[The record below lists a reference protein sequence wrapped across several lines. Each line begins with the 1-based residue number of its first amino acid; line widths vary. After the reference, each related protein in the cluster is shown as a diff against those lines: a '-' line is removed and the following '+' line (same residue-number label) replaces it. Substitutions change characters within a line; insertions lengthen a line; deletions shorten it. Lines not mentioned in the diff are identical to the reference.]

1 MTLTELTKNPV
12 VVVLVALT
20 YFFLLDAVFDRKGSH
35 ARKEIRQAYEEVQ
48 AIADELAQT
57 DEPGKVKAV
66 VSHFAEDIVGGFRQA
81 FHSDGDRE
89 RLVEFVNTKE
99 KIVLR
104 DVTRAMSSWQ
114 NKEKFVGI
122 IENQSEHPIAQIQL
136 NMSCYS
142 EDGKLMDAVN
152 KWLNEIQ
159 LLQPGESMSFGIERA
174 VRPQGASEQEA
185 DSRAHSIE
193 LKVASFKIK
202 KLEPEPEEQAP

>member
-1 MTLTELTKNPV
+1 MTLAELTKSPV

-20 YFFLLDAVFDRKGSH
+20 YFFLLDAVFDRKGWH
-35 ARKEIRQAYEEVQ
+35 ARKEIREAYEEVQ

-57 DEPGKVKAV
+57 EEPGKVKAV

-81 FHSDGDRE
+81 FQPDSDRE

-99 KIVLR
+99 RIVLR
-104 DVTRAMSSWQ
+104 DVTRAMSSFK

-122 IENQSEHPIAQIQL
+122 IENRSEHPIAQITL

-142 EDGKLMDAVN
+142 EDGKLMDAAN
-152 KWLNEIQ
+152 KWLSAIQ
-159 LLQPGESMSFGIERA
+159 LLQAGESMSFEIERA
-174 VRPQGASEQEA
+174 VRPHDASEEKA
-185 DSRAHSIE
+185 DSKAHSIE

-202 KLEPEPEEQAP
+202 KLKPVPQEQRQ